1 MANRFSTL
9 LTAAAAATLL
19 SSGLAQAET
28 PRKMQAVK
36 AQPAK
41 VQVARAHHPVVIAEM
56 SDATARRPLVIQKRS
71 FLDPGTASSPAL
83 GQPEYLASQTTD
95 HLPVY
100 TSYNSAFF
108 GESELPRRYSLPYN
122 PNQFPQNNIDF
133 SPLWSGLD

>member
-9 LTAAAAATLL
+9 LAVAAASTLL
-19 SSGLAQAET
+19 SAGLAQAE
-28 PRKMQAVK
+28 PARKPVKLQGVK
-36 AQPAK
+36 AQPA
-41 VQVARAHHPVVIAEM
+41 REHHPVVIAEI

-100 TSYNSAFF
+100 TSYNTAFF

-122 PNQFPQNNIDF
+122 PNQFPQHNIDF
-133 SPLWSGLD
+133 SPLWSGID

>member
-1 MANRFSTL
+1 MANRFPTL
-9 LTAAAAATLL
+9 LTVAAAATLL
-19 SSGLAQAET
+19 SAGLAEAQTTRRLPAPRVQA
-28 PRKMQAVK
+28 
-36 AQPAK
+36 
-41 VQVARAHHPVVIAEM
+41 ARAHHPVVIAEI

-100 TSYNSAFF
+100 SSYNRAFF
-108 GESELPRRYSLPYN
+108 GESELPRRYELPYN